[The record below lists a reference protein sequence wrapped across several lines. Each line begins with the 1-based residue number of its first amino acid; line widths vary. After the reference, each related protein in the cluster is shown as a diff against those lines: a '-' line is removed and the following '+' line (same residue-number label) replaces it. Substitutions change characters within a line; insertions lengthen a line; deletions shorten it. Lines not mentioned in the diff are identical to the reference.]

1 MKIYVC
7 WTTRALGHDHPC
19 ATAYD
24 AVVAAGY
31 EPEVVHARG
40 LGILP
45 AFLNPTQGRRE
56 VRERSG
62 GNQMVPALITD
73 DDEFIQGSKEI
84 VAWAEANPAPTA

>member
-7 WTTRALGHDHPC
+7 WSTRRFGHEHPC
-19 ATAYD
+19 AVAYD
-24 AVVAAGY
+24 AVIDAGY
-31 EPEVVHARG
+31 EPEVVYAKG

-45 AFLNPTQGRRE
+45 EFMNPFEGRRE

-73 DDEFIQGSKEI
+73 DDEFIQGSQEI
-84 VAWAEANPAPTA
+84 VAWAEAHPAA